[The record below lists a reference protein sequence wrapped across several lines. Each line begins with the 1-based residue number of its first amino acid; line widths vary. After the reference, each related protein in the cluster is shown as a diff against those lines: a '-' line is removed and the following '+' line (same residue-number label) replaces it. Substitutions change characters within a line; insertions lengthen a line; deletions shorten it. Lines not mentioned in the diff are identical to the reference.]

1 VKINRRQ
8 LGRDLSQ
15 SARCSVEQALQLGG
29 QRAVS
34 GKSRIGVTGA
44 PGAGKSTL
52 LASLARH
59 RLDLQHRVA
68 ILAIDPSS
76 PLTQGS
82 ILGDRIR
89 MDAVADHPD
98 LYIRSMPSRHAQDG
112 LTDNV
117 SGMLQVLENYPFD
130 ELYLETVGVGQ
141 VEYSVKSLV
150 DTVVLVLSPQSG
162 DAIQA
167 MKAGILEMADI
178 YVINK
183 ADLPGA
189 EDTLGEIKA
198 TLALRANVQ
207 GEQQDA
213 WRPQVVPVSSSDSNS
228 IKPLSDAIDLH
239 RQWQLQHRDEQQ
251 VQQQRLRYH
260 VRSLLERRVNEAM
273 LASGEDSD
281 SVKALYQSVMSALN
295 VGAKGEQTV

>member
-1 VKINRRQ
+1 MKINRRQ

-15 SARCSVEQALQLGG
+15 AAACSVEQALQLDE
-29 QRAVS
+29 QMPVTDTYRV
-34 GKSRIGVTGA
+34 GVTGA

-98 LYIRSMPSRHAQDG
+98 LYIRSMPSRFAQDG

-117 SGMLQVLENYPFD
+117 SGMLRVLESYPFD

-150 DTVVLVLSPQSG
+150 DSVVLVLSPQSG

-189 EDTLGEIKA
+189 EETIGEIKA
-198 TLALRANVQ
+198 TLALRSTVH
-207 GEQQDA
+207 GQQDNA
-213 WRPQVVPVSSSDSNS
+213 WQAQVVAVSSSDSNS
-228 IKPLSDAIDLH
+228 IEPLSEAIDLH
-239 RQWQLQHRDEQQ
+239 RQWQQQHRDLQQ
-251 VQQQRLRYH
+251 VRQQRLCYH
-260 VRSLLERRVNEAM
+260 VQSLLERRVNEAM
-273 LASGEDSD
+273 LASIKGDD
-281 SVKALYQSVMSALN
+281 VTVDGLYRSVMGMLRS
-295 VGAKGEQTV
+295 G